1 MMFEKVKTLKLSEYF
16 EIRKPT
22 YLYVKITPHKST
34 RNYTSNNIAK
44 AIAHTYKSIN
54 KRMYKQQ
61 KKLIIETNFKISY
74 VIDIQNKNCNFY
86 FIVPKFCLSTILE
99 KIKEIWSKATIEV
112 LEEGI
117 KGFGDNAEVYSLSYK
132 KEDALSLMVDRKS
145 NEPLN
150 SILSVMEIM
159 KEEDRITI
167 IYNFLPGTQFAWK
180 ENYNNTMKKITEK
193 KSIEKKVFSFDYILR
208 NGAVALLGVLDGLM
222 SVVNDFLGNNS
233 TGTQESLY
241 TSILG
246 VLERQDDLTPATKK
260 KKEATILNT
269 QIAVVSESADDI
281 RKNNNILSVCQSY
294 RVLDDDN
301 ELNYKK
307 INTKKKMLNIT
318 DYDFNIDKNIMSSEE
333 VGSFIQIPGRQ
344 LLRDFN
350 IKHIQTEESK
360 VPKELQSGIFN
371 IGNNTFKGI
380 KQDAYLS
387 TDKNYKNLTLAIIGP
402 TRAGKTE
409 LLSNLSRD
417 AINNKQTVIIPDFCG
432 QCELSDKII
441 KDVGKENVI
450 NINCSDFDNL
460 QGMGYGDLTTK
471 SNKIIERYNALKIQ
485 SQQVQTF
492 INCINSD
499 SLLEPRMERYLDCA
513 SLITF
518 SSGGS
523 LKDVFEV
530 LQDYKIRKEY
540 IDKVPEELKIHLS
553 KYINMLEELDEWSR
567 ATKDNP
573 AEVVGTKYSFVQGI
587 LNRANKLNKNT
598 YIEMMLEKD
607 CNNNINLVE
616 ALESGKLITIQM
628 PETMFNTEE
637 EKDIYC
643 TYWLT
648 KIWGALQIRF
658 ANIPK
663 EEDRKQVNLIYD
675 ELYQVPKTQEFLRL
689 KINQIAKKTCKPIIS
704 CHSLEQIKYIRPEL
718 KSANTSYM
726 LISGCNKDNY
736 NELKEELQPYEL
748 EDLLS
753 LEPYHSLNLIKCDK
767 GWSTFI
773 TKLPYRPS

>member
-1 MMFEKVKTLKLSEYF
+1 MKDKTLKLSEYF
-16 EIRKPT
+16 ELRKPS
-22 YLYVKITPHKST
+22 YIYIKITPHKSI

-44 AIAHTYKSIN
+44 TIAHSYKAIN
-54 KRMYKQQ
+54 RRIYREQ

-74 VIDIQNKNCNFY
+74 IIDIQNNNANFY
-86 FIVPKFCLSTILE
+86 FLVPKVFLNIILE
-99 KIKEIWSKATIEV
+99 KIKEIWSKATVEV
-112 LEEGI
+112 LEEGL
-117 KGFGDNAEVYSLSYK
+117 KAFSTSSECYSLSYK
-132 KEDALSLMVDRKS
+132 KEDAMSLLTDRKS

-150 SILSVMEIM
+150 SILNVMEIM

-167 IYNFLPGTQFAWK
+167 IYNFMPSNQLGWINRYTD
-180 ENYNNTMKKITEK
+180 TMQKIKEK
-193 KSIEKKVFSFDYILR
+193 KCIDKPNMTFDYAIKKTLNILM
-208 NGAVALLGVLDGLM
+208 GTMDAILEVF
-222 SVVNDFLGNNS
+222 NDF
-233 TGTQESLY
+233 TGGKPNEDKESLF

-246 VLERQDDLTPATKK
+246 VLEQQNELSYSTKRK
-260 KKEATILNT
+260 KDATILNT
-269 QIAVVSESADDI
+269 QIAVVGESVDKT
-281 RKNNNILSVCQSY
+281 RNVENILSVCQSY
-294 RVLDDDN
+294 RVLDEDN
-301 ELNYKK
+301 ELIYKK
-307 INTKKKMLNIT
+307 AKKVPGIT
-318 DYDFNIDKNIMSSEE
+318 DYDLKTDVNVFSTEE
-333 VGSFIQIPGRQ
+333 VGSFIQIPGRV
-344 LLRDFN
+344 LLNQFG
-350 IKHIQTEESK
+350 IKHIKTEESK
-360 VPKELQSGIFN
+360 VPKELQTGIFN

-409 LLSNLSRD
+409 LLSNLCRD

-441 KDVGKENVI
+441 KDVGKNNVI
-450 NINCSDFDNL
+450 NINCSDFENL

-518 SSGGS
+518 SSGGA

-540 IDKVPEELKIHLS
+540 IDKVPEELKVHLS

-567 ATKDNP
+567 ATKENP

-607 CNNNINLVE
+607 CSNNINLVE

-658 ANIPK
+658 ANIPL

-773 TKLPYRPS
+773 TKLPYKPN

>member
-1 MMFEKVKTLKLSEYF
+1 MIFEKIKTLSFKDYI
-16 EIRKPT
+16 EIKRPT
-22 YLYVKITPHKST
+22 YLYIKITPHKST
-34 RNYTSNNIAK
+34 RNYNSNSIAK
-44 AIAHTYKSIN
+44 AIAGTYKTIN
-54 KRMYKQQ
+54 KRIHKEQR
-61 KKLIIETNFKISY
+61 KFIIESNFKIAY
-74 VIDIQNKNCNFY
+74 IIDIENNNANFY
-86 FIVPKFCLSTILE
+86 FLVPQLCLNAILV
-99 KIKEIWSKATIEV
+99 KIKEVWNKATVEV
-112 LEEGI
+112 MENGI
-117 KGFGDNAEVYSLSYK
+117 KDFGDNALCYSLSYK
-132 KEDALSLMVDRKS
+132 KEDALSLEVDRKS

-150 SILSVMEIM
+150 SILSIMEDM
-159 KEEDRITI
+159 QENDRITI
-167 IYNFLPGTQFAWK
+167 IYNFMPNTQANWK
-180 ENYNNTMKKITEK
+180 EQYQSTMQKITEK
-193 KSIEKKVFSFDYILR
+193 RSIDKKILSFDYILR
-208 NGAVALLGVLDGLM
+208 NGVLALLGVLEGLM
-222 SVVNDFLGNNS
+222 NVVGDFVGGDT
-233 TGTQESLY
+233 TGTKESLY
-241 TSILG
+241 TSIMG
-246 VLERQDDLTPATKK
+246 VLERQDELTIATKK
-260 KKEATILNT
+260 KKEATVIST
-269 QIAVVSESADDI
+269 QILVVGASENTTQAES
-281 RKNNNILSVCQSY
+281 NIINTCQAYSSI
-294 RVLDDDN
+294 DSDN
-301 ELNYKK
+301 ELMYKK
-307 INTKKKMLNIT
+307 VKKLPKILNY
-318 DYDFNIDKNIMSSEE
+318 DYNIDKNIFSAEE
-333 VGSFIQIPGRQ
+333 VGNFLQIPGRV
-344 LLRDFN
+344 LLNQFG
-350 IKHIQTEESK
+350 IKHIKTEESK
-360 VPKELQSGIFN
+360 VPEELKTGVFN
-371 IGNNTFKGI
+371 IGSNTFKGL

-409 LLSNLSRD
+409 LLSNLCRD
-417 AINNKQTVIIPDFCG
+417 AIKSKQTVIIPDFCG
-432 QCELSDKII
+432 QCELSEKIR
-441 KDVGKENVI
+441 KDVGKHNTI
-450 NINCSDFDNL
+450 NISCSDFENL
-460 QGMGYGDLTTK
+460 QGMGYGDLTSK
-471 SNKIIERYNALKIQ
+471 SDSIIERYNALKIQ

-518 SSGGS
+518 SSGGA

-530 LQDYKIRKEY
+530 LQDYKVRKEY
-540 IDKVPEELKIHLS
+540 IDKVPGELKIHLN
-553 KYINMLEELDEWSR
+553 KYITMLEELDEWSR

-573 AEVVGTKYSFVQGI
+573 AEITGTKYSFVQGI

-598 YIEMMLEKD
+598 YIEMMLDKD
-607 CNNNINLVE
+607 CSNNINLVE

-704 CHSLEQIKYIRPEL
+704 CHSLEQVKYIRPEL

-753 LEPYHSLNLIKCDK
+753 LEPYHSLNLIKCNN

-773 TKLPYRPS
+773 TKLPYNP